1 MTESGGPR
9 GYDAGKKVKG
19 RKRHALV
26 DADGRALLLDSQP
39 ADVQDRDW
47 AVPVLKQSR
56 RPYPFIVKAFADAG
70 YAGHRPASAILN
82 AVEIVRKTPGQVGF
96 VVHPRR
102 WVVERL
108 FAWISRNRRL
118 WKDPEATIA
127 LANAFLYAAS
137 ILMMI
142 RRIGCA
148 A

>member
-70 YAGHRPASAILN
+70 YAGHSPTNATLT
-82 AVEIVRKTPGQVGF
+82 AVEIVRKLPRQVGF
-96 VVHPRR
+96 VVHP
-102 WVVERL
+102 
-108 FAWISRNRRL
+108 
-118 WKDPEATIA
+118 PQ
-127 LANAFLYAAS
+127 
-137 ILMMI
+137 
-142 RRIGCA
+142 
-148 A
+148 